1 MAIKVRENGKWV
13 NVYSSGASTTPTGT
27 VNLDTTL
34 TRAGYAAEAKAVGTK
49 LGDLTNL
56 NTDDKSNIV
65 SAINEVALNAGSAEK
80 LLIVTCDMVT
90 KTANY
95 SKSEISTAV
104 TDGKLIMGLTSDG
117 LPLDFVM
124 IGTHNTENE
133 IAVFSHTEVD
143 VFGNVVSNF
152 IHIDDNK
159 TVSSHIYTH
168 TNPVDNITAAIGQVA
183 KVKTVDANGKPVE
196 WEAGDLSDAENGIL
210 TVLIGSNDV
219 ASHSSTEIYAA
230 LQAGEYVVAYYE
242 PGKYYVP
249 LLTADETNAVFYIT
263 AMESSTKLIGAII
276 TVSATKAVTTSTI
289 EFIGGEGNSGIT
301 PPATAAIGQVL
312 SVKNVDSNN
321 APIEWE
327 TIDLP
332 SGLEIP
338 TFDLD
343 LLGLGAIP
351 EDGSTVSV
359 KIDTSDIFA
368 AFDKGPAFLKFSFEY
383 NSNILTGTVLA
394 NPMKADNRYQVAFV
408 AKFGMP
414 LMVFFVFNSAS
425 IYANS
430 QMFTADLVDAIPVP
444 VSAAVGQTIAVK
456 TIDENG
462 KPIEWEVVDFPT
474 SGGEE
479 VIVEDKFFYI
489 TADETNKVCS
499 HTASEINAAAAA
511 NKIIIV
517 NNFLHFHYNGSNS
530 DKTEAYFYYEFTY
543 EDGETELYFIT
554 VKEDKTFV
562 VENSTVNNVYTI
574 QVDENNIAS
583 QDPEWINIAVQEYNG
598 MIVVH
603 YNNFIYYYQSGNVTG
618 VDFIR
623 ISNDNGTK
631 SFSILHID
639 ENKNVTITDTLE
651 IFIPTPSVDDAGKF
665 LKANNDGTVSW
676 AVIPTNEDGS
686 TNILID
692 ETLTQSGAAADAKIT
707 GDRILALE
715 AESTTYAQ
723 DDEPL
728 DAVNGDLWIDLDDD
742 SNESTSTP
750 TSNYTLLGEIIIN
763 DSNATPSETTSEY
776 CLIFNEELTSQMET
790 LYSTLD
796 TIKTPIIINITLA
809 DLNMTVMANYI
820 QGSDTLNVY
829 KNLQFYQVNDA
840 ISGEIS
846 TFALRTTQLETNF
859 ATLITAINIGY
870 PLTLQLHTYQ

>member
-34 TRAGYAAEAKAVGTK
+34 TRAGYAAEAKAVGAK

-65 SAINEVALNAGSAEK
+65 AAINEVALNAGSAEK

-159 TVSSHIYTH
+159 TVSSHTYTH
-168 TNPVDNITAAIGQVA
+168 TNPVDNITAAVGQVA

-210 TVLIGSNDV
+210 TVFIGNNNV
-219 ASHSSTEIYAA
+219 ASHSSNEIYAA

-242 PGKYYVP
+242 SNKNYIP
-249 LLTADETNAVFYIT
+249 LLTADEDNAAFYIT
-263 AMESSTKLIGAII
+263 GVENSTSIIGVTLVVSS
-276 TVSATKAVTTSTI
+276 TKAVTMFTTN
-289 EFIGGEGNSGIT
+289 FVGGGENSGIT
-301 PPATAAIGQVL
+301 PPTTATIGQVL
-312 SVKNVDSNN
+312 AVKNVDSNN

-327 TIDLP
+327 AIDLP
-332 SGLEIP
+332 SDVEIS
-338 TFDLD
+338 TIDLD
-343 LLGLGAIP
+343 LLGLSAIP
-351 EDGSTVSV
+351 EDGSMVSV

-430 QMFTADLVDAIPVP
+430 QMFTADLVNAIPIP
-444 VSAAVGQTIAVK
+444 ASAAVGQTIAVK

-474 SGGEE
+474 SEGEE
-479 VIVEDKFFYI
+479 VIVEDRFFYI
-489 TADETNKVCS
+489 TINRTDKTCS
-499 HTASEINAAAAA
+499 HKASEINAAVAA

-517 NNFLHFHYNGSNS
+517 DNLLNCYYIDSNT
-530 DKTEAYFYYEFTY
+530 DKTEAHFYSEFTY
-543 EDGETELYFIT
+543 DDGETVLYNFII
-554 VKEDKTFV
+554 KEDNTI
-562 VENSTVNNVYTI
+562 ELTTSTVNNVYTI

-583 QDPEWINIAVQEYNG
+583 QNPEWINTAVQDYNG

-651 IFIPTPSVDDAGKF
+651 IFIPTPSVDDVGKF

-676 AVIPTNEDGS
+676 TTISVNENGS
-686 TNILID
+686 TNVLVD
-692 ETLTQSGAAADAKIT
+692 ETLSQSGMAADAKVT
-707 GDRILALE
+707 GDRLSVLE

-723 DDEPL
+723 NDEPME
-728 DAVNGDLWIDLDDD
+728 AVNGDLWIDLDDND
-742 SNESTSTP
+742 ESTPATG
-750 TSNYTLLGEIIIN
+750 SNYTLLGEIVIN
-763 DSNATPSETTSEY
+763 DSNATSESEY
-776 CLIFNEELTSQMET
+776 SLIFNEELTNQIET
-790 LYSTLD
+790 LYSILD
-796 TIKTPIIINITLA
+796 NIETPIIINATLA
-809 DLNMTVMANYI
+809 DLGMTVMANYI
-820 QGSDTLNVY
+820 KGSESLNIY
-829 KNLQFYQVNDA
+829 KNLQFYLVNNV
-840 ISGEIS
+840 ISGTLS
-846 TFALRTTQLETNF
+846 TFVLQVSKLETNF
-859 ATLITAINIGY
+859 DTLVTAVNIGY
-870 PLTLQLHTYQ
+870 PLTLKIYTYQ